1 MKTTI
6 LTAAL
11 VALMG
16 AYASACPMHMEGV
29 EKKVENTADGIT
41 ITITSKDKAVVEKLQ
56 AHAKDEGGECCKAKM
71 KGGKHEHGKA
81 DKATKGDKAA
91 GFSCPMK
98 GCYTGPNTKDGRC
111 PHCGMKLEKKG

>member
-11 VALMG
+11 VTLLG
-16 AYASACPMHMEGV
+16 ASYASACPMHMEGV
-29 EKKVENTADGIT
+29 ETKVENTADGVNIK
-41 ITITSKDKAVVEKLQ
+41 ISAKDKAVVEKLQ
-56 AHAKDEGGECCKAKM
+56 AEAKGHVGQGCACCKGKM
-71 KGGKHEHGKA
+71 KGKA
-81 DKATKGDKAA
+81 AKGDDKAA